1 MGRPSI
7 LVVDDNAE
15 AAEVLSVGLELLGAD
30 VRSVLDGQAALALVA
45 EWRPDVAILD
55 LSMPGMS
62 GTELARALR
71 ARLGDATTL
80 VALTGHGSPEDRE
93 RTRAAGFDL
102 HWVKPVS
109 LDDVEKWLNR
119 MR

>member
-1 MGRPSI
+1 MTRPSI

-15 AAEVLSVGLELLGAD
+15 AAEVLTVGLELLGAD
-30 VRSVLDGQAALALVA
+30 VRSALDGPGALALIEA
-45 EWRPDVAILD
+45 WRPDVAILD

-62 GTELARALR
+62 GTELARLLR
-71 ARLGDATTL
+71 ERLGAATTL
-80 VALTGHGSPEDRE
+80 IALTGHDAPEDRA

-109 LDDVEKWLNR
+109 LDDVERWLQQR
-119 MR
+119 R